1 MSAKVCTKKTFG
13 VSTAVTRNA
22 VIATLNGTADQN
34 IAYADRLARDPL
46 VVSATSTD
54 DLERSFSFDLMSAVV
69 ALIIALAGGLALVVL
84 FTLANTNVSERVR
97 KWPR

>member
-1 MSAKVCTKKTFG
+1 
-13 VSTAVTRNA
+13 
-22 VIATLNGTADQN
+22 
-34 IAYADRLARDPL
+34 
-46 VVSATSTD
+46 
-54 DLERSFSFDLMSAVV
+54 MSAVV